1 MSKKNGRPESWNA
14 DYFPHHTEVSME
26 LKYLEHTYGAEG
38 YRAYW
43 RIQEQLAKADYHY
56 LNLEKEYD
64 IQTFRLNCNVP
75 SEILDE
81 IITYLLDRGVLD
93 KDMYDENK
101 LWMPK
106 LIELLKPLYS
116 NRRKSPPQKVGTDIV
131 TTCKNPQYS
140 KQSKDKAEN
149 TKDITT
155 TDDFDVYKSDDMVS
169 KVIDSYKQDNPELDT
184 DKTFYE
190 LKKRNP
196 NPTPDDVIRFFENA
210 LDNNMD
216 IKRPDDDAIEI
227 QCSECDNLDY
237 CYSLEDMKET
247 LSWCCKA
254 KWIYPNG
261 LESHK
266 SLEG

>member
-26 LKYLEHTYGAEG
+26 LKYLEHIYGAEG

-81 IITYLLDRGVLD
+81 VVEYLLDRGVLD
-93 KDMYDENK
+93 KEMYDENK

-116 NRRKSPPQKVGTDIV
+116 NRRKSPPQKVGTDII
-131 TTCKNPQYS
+131 TTCKKVQYS
-140 KQSKDKAEN
+140 KQSKDKEEK
-149 TKDITT
+149 TKDTTT
-155 TDDFDVYKSDDMVS
+155 TDVDIYGTSSMVS
-169 KVIDSYKQDNPELDT
+169 KVVDSYKEDFPETDI

-196 NPTPDDVIRFFENA
+196 NPTPDDVMRFFDNA
-210 LDNNMD
+210 LDKNMD
-216 IKRPDDDAIEI
+216 LKQPDGIEI
-227 QCSECDNLDY
+227 ACSNCGDLNVA
-237 CYSLEDMKET
+237 YSLEDVKET
-247 LSWCCKA
+247 ISECCKA
-254 KWIYPNG
+254 DWIYPN
-261 LESHK
+261 
-266 SLEG
+266 

>member
-81 IITYLLDRGVLD
+81 VVEYLLDRGVLD

-140 KQSKDKAEN
+140 KVSKEKKRKPSIVVSE
-149 TKDITT
+149 KTT
-155 TDDFDVYKSDDMVS
+155 TDVD
-169 KVIDSYKQDNPELDT
+169 KVIDDFK
-184 DKTFYE
+184 
-190 LKKRNP
+190 
-196 NPTPDDVIRFFENA
+196 
-210 LDNNMD
+210 DNNKD
-216 IKRPDDDAIEI
+216 
-227 QCSECDNLDY
+227 LDPLW
-237 CYSLEDMKET
+237 S
-247 LSWCCKA
+247 
-254 KWIYPNG
+254 
-261 LESHK
+261 
-266 SLEG
+266 